1 MALAVNLGG
10 YDTFLHMSIFD
21 LVDVCEDL
29 KEMQKDAQRSARKGA
44 NRLK

>member
-1 MALAVNLGG
+1 MALAVNLGDYG
-10 YDTFLHMSIFD
+10 TFLHMSIFD

-29 KEMQKDAQRSARKGA
+29 KDIQRSARKGA

>member
-1 MALAVNLGG
+1 VALAVNLGG

-29 KEMQKDAQRSARKGA
+29 KDIQRSARKGA